1 MKLGDLVTRNSYNND
16 VLFKIISTDTHTAIL
31 RGVAFRLLADAPL
44 TDLTIATTHSDLPL
58 QSEAAMRSADSVKL
72 LEAERMRQINDNL
85 KHISDKMAGAD
96 TYFEVPG
103 KVLHLD
109 GDASYLN
116 KSLEL
121 YRQLR
126 VPAEGFYAEEVE
138 MADML
143 RKLMPEK
150 KPDIVV
156 ITGHDAML
164 KGKEGDRIN
173 LTSYKNSHHFVRA
186 IQVARQYER
195 NRDTL
200 TIVAGACQSHFEAL
214 LKAGANFASSPARIL
229 IHALDPVHIA
239 AKVSYTSIKETVN
252 MVDVISHTISG
263 IKGMGGIESRGSY
276 RIGLPSLGLNP
287 K

>member
-1 MKLGDLVTRNSYNND
+1 MKLGDLVTRKSYGND
-16 VLFKIISTDTHTAIL
+16 VLFKIIQIDMNDAIL

-44 TDLTIATTHSDLPL
+44 SDLSLATEHSDLPL

-72 LEAERMRQINDNL
+72 LEEERMRQINDNL

-116 KSLEL
+116 KSMEL

-126 VPAEGFYAEEVE
+126 VPADGFHAEEVD

-143 RKLMPEK
+143 RKLMPET

-156 ITGHDAML
+156 ITGHDGML
-164 KGKEGDRIN
+164 KGKEGDRIS
-173 LTSYKNSHHFVRA
+173 LSSYKNSQNFVRA

-263 IKGMGGIESRGSY
+263 LKGMGGIESRGSY
-276 RIGLPSLGLNP
+276 RIGLPSLS
-287 K
+287 

>member
-1 MKLGDLVTRNSYNND
+1 MKLGDLVTRNSYGND
-16 VLFKIISTDTHTAIL
+16 VLFKIIAIDSHQAIL

-44 TDLTIATTHSDLPL
+44 TDLTLATSHSDMSLD
-58 QSEAAMRSADSVKL
+58 SEVAMRSADSIKL
-72 LEAERMRQINDNL
+72 LVEQRMRQINDNL
-85 KHISDKMAGAD
+85 KHIAEKMAGAD
-96 TYFEVPG
+96 SYFEVPG

-116 KSLEL
+116 KSMEL

-126 VPAEGFYAEEVE
+126 VPAEGYHAEEVD
-138 MADML
+138 MADLL
-143 RKLMPEK
+143 RQLMPQT

-156 ITGHDAML
+156 ITGHDGML
-164 KGKEGDRIN
+164 KGKEGDRIS
-173 LTSYKNSHHFVRA
+173 LSSYKNSHHFVRA
-186 IQVARQYER
+186 VQVARQYER

-200 TIVAGACQSHFEAL
+200 AIVAGACQSHFEAL

-276 RIGLPSLGLNP
+276 RIGLPSLG
-287 K
+287 